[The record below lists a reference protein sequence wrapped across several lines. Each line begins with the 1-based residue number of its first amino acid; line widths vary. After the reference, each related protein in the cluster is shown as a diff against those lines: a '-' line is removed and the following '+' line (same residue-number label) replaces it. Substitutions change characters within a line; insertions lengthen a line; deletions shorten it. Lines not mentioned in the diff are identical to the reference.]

1 MRAVEIGL
9 FFEKLP
15 LVDVVVALGA
25 IAGWALDVLTMVVEG
40 LVMNEGHCS

>member
-1 MRAVEIGL
+1 MCAVEIGL
-9 FFEKLP
+9 FFQELP

-40 LVMNEGHCS
+40 LVMDDWHCV